1 MAAAPERFRRADG
14 NGERSFMAASAIAA
28 DLDRRDARAP
38 PRASVS
44 WAIAI
49 VGCAAAAISFTL
61 AVAGEGVGVEL
72 GEPLVIA
79 VLTAFLT
86 LSYVLCGLFAWR
98 RRPGSRF
105 GPLMI
110 AAGFVN
116 FVATFVWSTSDVPF
130 TVGQAIDLVPPVVFL
145 HVFLVFP
152 DGRLRGRFV
161 RTLVATSYGAA
172 IGLELVRM
180 HFGEFGPH
188 NLLEGNANLGA
199 AEVAQKI
206 QLTIVSVACLTGVGV
221 LALRRWKTGRPLR
234 RSLAVLV
241 DAFALALVMIAFLF
255 LSAAFGGPWV
265 AQIRWATFVT
275 LAFAPVV
282 FLTGLLRA
290 RLARS
295 ALGDLVVELRA
306 DLAPSDLRDALARAL
321 RDRSLDLAY
330 WLPEFGT
337 YADVDGHAVDIGE
350 LGRGRA
356 KTLIDRK
363 GERVAALLHDASLQD
378 EPELLAAVTA
388 AAGIAVENGRLQA
401 ELRARLEEL
410 RGSRARVIDAGQ
422 KERQRLERNLHDG
435 AQQRLI
441 ALSLEL
447 SLLEERLEGDP
458 EAATRLDQARREIAL
473 SLEELR
479 DVARGIHPAVLSGHG
494 LRVALESIAARA
506 SVPVRL
512 TVELEGRLQERL
524 EVVAYYVVSE
534 SLANIA
540 KHARA
545 TRATVDV
552 SREEGQMVVEV
563 VDDGIGGADTER
575 GSGLRG
581 LADRVEALDGRLRVW
596 TPRGGGTRVKAEI
609 PCA

>member
-1 MAAAPERFRRADG
+1 
-14 NGERSFMAASAIAA
+14 MAASANAAALHRGIAA
-28 DLDRRDARAP
+28 AL

-49 VGCAAAAISFTL
+49 LALAASTISFTL
-61 AVAGEGVGVEL
+61 AVAGKGVGVEL

-86 LSYVLCGLFAWR
+86 LSYVLCGLFVWR
-98 RRPGSRF
+98 RRPASRF

-116 FVATFVWSTSDVPF
+116 FVATLVWSTSDIPY

-145 HVFLVFP
+145 HVFLAFP
-152 DGRLRGRFV
+152 DGHLRGRFV
-161 RTLVATSYGAA
+161 RSLVVASYGTA
-172 IGLELVRM
+172 IVLELVRM

-188 NLLEGNANLGA
+188 NLLEGNANPGV
-199 AEVAQKI
+199 AEVVLKI
-206 QLTIVSVACLTGVGV
+206 QLSIVSASCLIGVGV
-221 LALRRWKTGRPLR
+221 LALRRLHAGRPLR
-234 RSLAVLV
+234 RSLALLV
-241 DAFALALVMIAFLF
+241 DAFALALAMIAFLF

-265 AQIRWATFVT
+265 AQIRWAALVT
-275 LAFAPVV
+275 LALAPVV
-282 FLTGLLRA
+282 FLTGLLHA

-306 DLAPSDLRDALARAL
+306 DLAPSDLRDALARTL
-321 RDRSLDLAY
+321 RDPSLELAY
-330 WLPEFGT
+330 WLPEFAA
-337 YADVDGHAVDIGE
+337 YADVDGHAVEIRD
-350 LGRGRA
+350 LGRERA
-356 KTLIDRK
+356 TTLIDRN
-363 GERVAALLHDASLQD
+363 GEHVAALLHDPSLQD

-388 AAGIAVENGRLQA
+388 AAAIAVDKARLQA

-422 KERQRLERNLHDG
+422 KERQRLERDLHDG

-447 SLLEERLEGDP
+447 SLLEQRLEGDT
-458 EAATRLDQARREIAL
+458 EATTRLDQARQEIAL

-479 DVARGIHPAVLSGHG
+479 AVARGIHPAVLSGHG
-494 LRVALESIAARA
+494 LEVALESIAARA
-506 SVPVRL
+506 PVPVRL
-512 TVELEGRLQERL
+512 TIELEGRMQERL

-534 SLANIA
+534 SLTNIA
-540 KHARA
+540 KHAHA

-552 SREEGQMVVEV
+552 GREDGQMIVEV

-581 LADRVEALDGRLRVW
+581 LADRVEALGGRLRVW

-609 PCA
+609 PCV